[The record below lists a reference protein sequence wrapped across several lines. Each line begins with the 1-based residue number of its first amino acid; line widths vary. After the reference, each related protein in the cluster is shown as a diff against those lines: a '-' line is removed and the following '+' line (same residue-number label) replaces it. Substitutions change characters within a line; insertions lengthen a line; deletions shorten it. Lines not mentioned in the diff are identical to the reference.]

1 MASDQ
6 GFVEFVCDQLRGVGP
21 VSYRKMFGEYAI
33 YVGRKVVALVC
44 DDRLFLKPTA
54 AGRALIGTPTEAP
67 PYPGAK
73 PYFVIDEYL
82 DDPEF
87 LATLIQATEAEV
99 PEPKPKRKRGADRS
113 ATVAATRSDSV
124 IPPAD

>member
-73 PYFVIDEYL
+73 PYFVIDECL